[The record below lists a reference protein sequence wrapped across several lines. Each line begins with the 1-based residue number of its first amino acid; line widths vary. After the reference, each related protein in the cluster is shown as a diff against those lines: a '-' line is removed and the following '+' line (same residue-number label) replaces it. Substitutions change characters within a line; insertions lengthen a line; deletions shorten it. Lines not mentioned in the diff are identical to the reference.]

1 MFTEAMPANFCIL
14 TWLLAIRV
22 DGKLK
27 CIFRVEGYV
36 KLDEQFATYKVGY
49 ENRFTTEFNQ
59 LQSDLCDYVSL
70 ALKNTEFA
78 TRSRSIGCA
87 LSGVSPVPFIANVK
101 ITLSNRCTKDQ
112 HSAARQVLKDAL
124 VVETVTNSTGRFSFA
139 KPINVIDSTV
149 SRRITTVTLV
159 VTLFTVLHAL
169 DCLAYVF

>member
-101 ITLSNRCTKDQ
+101 ITLSNRCIKDQ

-124 VVETVTNSTGRFSFA
+124 VVERVTNSTGRFSFA